1 MLTELLKALLGR
13 ERDVEPDFARAL
25 RCYVA
30 ADHAA
35 AALLCERRLARA
47 QPGDTDAWCLLALCR
62 EAAGERASA
71 QEAWHRVLSVE
82 PTHAEALCA
91 VGEPGRA
98 TGLARAPEESRESFE
113 RRLRY
118 ARAMVL
124 YWAQQDRLWRHGVV
138 RDPRIALPVWDG
150 GQLAGRRVLVHAMG
164 GFGDTVNFGRFA
176 ADLAERGA
184 IVRLEC
190 GRPLHRLLGRCPGV
204 GELVEAGAQDAARG
218 CDLQAPLVVLLK
230 HFFFAELQ
238 RARGA
243 YLNAAEQ
250 EAASWAARLEARRG
264 YRVGLCWAG
273 NPANKNDARRSLS
286 LAQLEPVL
294 RVPGVHWVSLQKGPA
309 AAQLARIPGL
319 GIDDWV
325 HELGDFAA
333 TAALI
338 ANLDAVISVDTAVA
352 HVAGALGTPVWL
364 LYAHDVDRRWEVVDD
379 PQRWY
384 PHARLFRQAR
394 PGDWRAP
401 ANAAAAALEAAVAKR
416 VPAYR

>member
-1 MLTELLKALLGR
+1 MLTEFLKGLLGR
-13 ERDVEPDFARAL
+13 EREAEPDLALAL
-25 RCYVA
+25 RCHAA

-35 AALLCERRLARA
+35 AALLCERCLARA
-47 QPGDTDAWCLLALCR
+47 PLGDTDARCLLALCR
-62 EAAGERASA
+62 EAGGEHASA
-71 QEAWHRVLSVE
+71 QEAWHWVLSVE
-82 PTHAEALCA
+82 PTHAEALCG
-91 VGEPGRA
+91 VGEPVRA
-98 TGLARAPEESRESFE
+98 TGLTRAAQESRESFE
-113 RRLRY
+113 RRVQY
-118 ARAMVL
+118 AREMVL

-138 RDPRIALPVWDG
+138 RDSRITLPVWDG
-150 GQLAGRRVLVHAMG
+150 GALVGRRVLMHAMG

-176 ADLAERGA
+176 ADLAARGA

-190 GRPLHRLLGRCPGV
+190 GPSLHRLLASSPGV
-204 GELVEAGAQDAARG
+204 GELVEAGAQEAAHG
-218 CDLQAPLVVLLK
+218 CDVQAPLVVLLK

-243 YLNAAEQ
+243 YLKAPEQ
-250 EAASWAARLEARRG
+250 EAVSWAARLQARRA

-273 NPANKNDARRSLS
+273 NPENKNDARRSLA
-286 LAQLEPVL
+286 LAQLEPLL

-309 AAQLARIPGL
+309 AAQLARFAGVA
-319 GIDDWV
+319 IDDWT

-364 LYAHDVDRRWEVVDD
+364 LYAHGVDRRWEVVDD
-379 PQRWY
+379 PRRWY

-394 PGDWRAP
+394 PGDWCAP
-401 ANAAAAALEAAVAKR
+401 VDAAAAALKVAVEKR
-416 VPAYR
+416 VPA